1 MVALFNSAE
10 TTTAVGTAVTT
21 GNQGFSTGD
30 PFDQVIG
37 GGITL
42 DNTHCLGT
50 RSYMISDA
58 ASSQQ
63 LAWTSAKLGTVSELW
78 GRMFLWYNATPNTP
92 IGLIRPTTGGSQA
105 ARIRMNNDGTLTL
118 ADGGNAA
125 EITTASALPS
135 GQWVRIEW
143 HIQFVAAGATVEL
156 KTFNNYQQMTVT
168 ENLSASA
175 GGIGV
180 NCDTVQFGA
189 FVGGS
194 YTFTAWMDGIAVHND
209 SSIGF
214 LGPYRLPQFARVP
227 MNVPRIQ
234 ASVI

>member
-21 GNQGFSTGD
+21 GNQGFSVGN

-42 DNTHCLGT
+42 DDTHCLGT
-50 RSYMISDA
+50 RSFKITD
-58 ASSQQ
+58 ASSAQQ

-78 GRMFLWYNATPNTP
+78 GRMFLWYSATPNTP

-105 ARIRMNNDGTLTL
+105 ARIRMNGDGTLTL

-143 HIQFVAAGATVEL
+143 HIQFVATSATVEL
-156 KTFNNYQQMTVT
+156 ETYNSYQSLTTT
-168 ENLSASA
+168 ESLSASA
-175 GGIGV
+175 GGIGT

-189 FVGGS
+189 FTSGS
-194 YTFTAWMDGIAVHND
+194 YTFTAWMDGIAVHDD

-214 LGPYRLPQFARVP
+214 LGPYRLPQFTRVP
-227 MNVPRIQ
+227 MNVPRIR
-234 ASVI
+234 ASVY